1 MILTQESILSLLVAE
16 GGRVKK
22 SDLVD
27 KFRGS
32 VDTADPEERERNR
45 ELFKTFVNNVAF
57 VKEIDGERYVVL
69 RKTYQHLLEGPKIH
83 VEKPENEK
91 IPLTGEQQRP
101 PAQAG
106 SSEDQGGVQSA
117 VTEPDQEEASE
128 SSDHPTELLSPIQ
141 IALQRSKFA
150 SVRLKRSLNVD
161 VQLQDR
167 KGINCSN
174 APVKSKPY
182 ALPLRMPPS
191 ATKVEIHK
199 LKPDPDEP
207 EEYPK
212 TDAFRDKKNKLK
224 PDPDQPEEHPKT
236 DAFRDKRNKLKP
248 DPDQPEEYPKTD
260 AFRDKRNKLNPDPD
274 EPEEHPKTD
283 AFRDK
288 RRMPSAERGGS
299 TGSPQLRRAAKS
311 TKASEEHK
319 DTRIPSMFPLEHS
332 EHQWL
337 VNCAAGHWSQVY
349 GLLLRDNQL
358 AEKKDFMSGFTAL
371 HWAAKTGNSDM
382 LVKII
387 EKARQGGVHVDIN
400 AKTHGGYTPL
410 HIAALHD
417 KQYIIGILVKEYKAN
432 ISIRDNYGKKA
443 YHYLHKDVSESV
455 REMLCKPKPQP
466 AQDRALH
473 EKEEL
478 DLFPDLSKGL
488 HSISRLFQPNVTGHK
503 KKHKQ
508 RPGLYSLNNDPIEE
522 EEDSGA
528 GFRHRPMSDVF
539 M

>member
-1 MILTQESILSLLVAE
+1 MATTATATTMMIPIRW

-32 VDTADPEERERNR
+32 VDTADSEERERNR
-45 ELFKTFVNNVAF
+45 EIFKTFVNNVAF

-69 RKTYQHLLEGPKIH
+69 RKTYQHLLESPKIH

-141 IALQRSKFA
+141 MALQRSKFA
-150 SVRLKRSLNVD
+150 SVRLKR
-161 VQLQDR
+161 
-167 KGINCSN
+167 
-174 APVKSKPY
+174 
-182 ALPLRMPPS
+182 
-191 ATKVEIHK
+191 
-199 LKPDPDEP
+199 
-207 EEYPK
+207 
-212 TDAFRDKKNKLK
+212 
-224 PDPDQPEEHPKT
+224 
-236 DAFRDKRNKLKP
+236 
-248 DPDQPEEYPKTD
+248 
-260 AFRDKRNKLNPDPD
+260 
-274 EPEEHPKTD
+274 
-283 AFRDK
+283 
-288 RRMPSAERGGS
+288 MPSAERGGS
-299 TGSPQLRRAAKS
+299 TSSPQLRRAAKS

-319 DTRIPSMFPLEHS
+319 DTRIPSVVPLEHS

-337 VNCAAGHWSQVY
+337 VNCAAGHWTQVY

-371 HWAAKTGNSDM
+371 HWAAKTGESDM

-387 EKARQGGVHVDIN
+387 ETARQGGVHIDIN

-417 KQYIIGILVKEYKAN
+417 NHYIIGILVKEYEAN

-443 YHYLHKDVSESV
+443 YHYLSKDISESV

-466 AQDRALH
+466 AQDRALY

-478 DLFPDLSKGL
+478 DLFPDRSKGL

-508 RPGLYSLNNDPIEE
+508 RPGLYSLNGDPSEE
-522 EEDSGA
+522 GEDSGA
-528 GFRHRPMSDVF
+528 GFRHRLMSDVF

>member
-27 KFRGS
+27 KFRES

-141 IALQRSKFA
+141 MALQRSKFA

-167 KGINCSN
+167 KGFNCSN

-207 EEYPK
+207 EE
-212 TDAFRDKKNKLK
+212 
-224 PDPDQPEEHPKT
+224 HPKM
-236 DAFRDKRNKLKP
+236 DAFRDKRNKLK
-248 DPDQPEEYPKTD
+248 
-260 AFRDKRNKLNPDPD
+260 PDPD

-337 VNCAAGHWSQVY
+337 VSCAAGHWSQVY

-417 KQYIIGILVKEYKAN
+417 KQYIIGILVKEYEAN

-466 AQDRALH
+466 AEDRALH

-522 EEDSGA
+522 GEDSGT

>member
-27 KFRGS
+27 KFRES

-141 IALQRSKFA
+141 MALQRSKFA

-167 KGINCSN
+167 KGFNCSN

-207 EEYPK
+207 EE
-212 TDAFRDKKNKLK
+212 
-224 PDPDQPEEHPKT
+224 HPKM
-236 DAFRDKRNKLKP
+236 
-248 DPDQPEEYPKTD
+248 
-260 AFRDKRNKLNPDPD
+260 
-274 EPEEHPKTD
+274 D

-417 KQYIIGILVKEYKAN
+417 KQYIIGILVKEYEAN

-466 AQDRALH
+466 AEDRALH

-522 EEDSGA
+522 GEDSGT
-528 GFRHRPMSDVF
+528 GFRQRPMSDVF